1 MSDLHPRLAEDC
13 IAIAM
18 FPLSRLLLMDDSRF
32 PWLLLVPDRE
42 AITDIGQLEDH
53 DQQQLFLESMALNR
67 AMHRVFSPDRM
78 NIACIGNVVS
88 QLHVHHVARYQHDA
102 CWPAPV
108 WGHCQNQG
116 SAVPYSDKDSN
127 DVVNRLKTALDVDAD
142 FSIHWLTY

>member
-1 MSDLHPRLAEDC
+1 MPELHPRLAEDC
-13 IAIAM
+13 IIIATL
-18 FPLSRLLLMDDSRF
+18 PLSRLLLMDDSRF
-32 PWLLLVPDRE
+32 PWFLLVPDRE
-42 AITDIGQLEDH
+42 GITDIGQLEDH
-53 DQQQLFLESMALNR
+53 DQQQLFLESTALNR
-67 AMHRVFSPDRM
+67 AMHHVFNPDRM

-108 WGHCQNQG
+108 WGHCQTQG

-142 FSIHWLTY
+142 FSIHWLTH